1 MKIILLAGK
10 AFSGKSMVAHL
21 LKNKFEQLKMRTVI
35 TEYSKYIKLYAKEM
49 LGVKETDEKPRKFL
63 QEMGTYI
70 RENIFDENFF
80 VNRMLEDLKV
90 YEKYFDIVVISD
102 VRLKNEIEEM
112 KKSPYSVLTIYI
124 ESQRENTL
132 TEEEKKHITEHELE
146 NYQNFDYRI
155 KLENQ
160 EDILKFAKQI
170 IEGEK

>member
-1 MKIILLAGK
+1 M
-10 AFSGKSMVAHL
+10 
-21 LKNKFEQLKMRTVI
+21 
-35 TEYSKYIKLYAKEM
+35 
-49 LGVKETDEKPRKFL
+49 
-63 QEMGTYI
+63 
-70 RENIFDENFF
+70 
-80 VNRMLEDLKV
+80 
-90 YEKYFDIVVISD
+90 ISD

>member
-1 MKIILLAGK
+1 MKVILIAGK
-10 AFSGKSMVAHL
+10 SGSGKSTLGNTIVSL
-21 LKNKFEQLKMRTVI
+21 LKKNHIHALQ
-35 TEYSKYIKLYAKEM
+35 TEFSKYIKLYAKEM

-160 EDILKFAKQI
+160 EDILKFTKQI